1 MVGIA
6 RQTLRAVLDRVG
18 SRTVGVVTQRDAREW
33 RDQQRQAVRAHADAD
48 ARRRAAEQAEAA
60 KLVAWFVAEAARR
73 GLRTTRLVARG
84 YDGRGRYRTRLTGWY
99 VDRAETRAVDVAGR
113 FHLLTVPGGLRA
125 RLFGADPEP
134 SPAPLVV
141 GAGGRD
147 GESIP
152 LRTLLTRL
160 LDDGPAGPGSTTR
173 PAAPRG

>member
-1 MVGIA
+1 MGE
-6 RQTLRAVLDRVG
+6 
-18 SRTVGVVTQRDAREW
+18 RDAREW

-48 ARRRAAEQAEAA
+48 ARRRAAEHAEAA
-60 KLVAWFVAEAARR
+60 ELVAWFVAEATRR
-73 GLRTTRLVARG
+73 GLPTTRLAARG
-84 YDGRGRYRTRLTGWY
+84 YDGRGRYRTGLTGWY

-125 RLFGADPEP
+125 RLFGVDPQP

-152 LRTLLTRL
+152 LRTLLNRL
-160 LDDGPAGPGSTTR
+160 LNDGTGEPGSTTR

>member
-1 MVGIA
+1 MGEG
-6 RQTLRAVLDRVG
+6 DG
-18 SRTVGVVTQRDAREW
+18 REW
-33 RDQQRQAVRAHADAD
+33 RERQQHAVRAHADAE
-48 ARRRAAEQAEAA
+48 ARRRAAEQTQAAE
-60 KLVAWFVAEAARR
+60 LVAWFVAEATRR
-73 GLRTTRLVARG
+73 GLPTTRLFARG

-125 RLFGADPEP
+125 RLFGVDPQP

-152 LRTLLTRL
+152 LRTLLARL
-160 LDDGPAGPGSTTR
+160 LGDGPDSTTSTR
-173 PAAPRG
+173 

>member
-1 MVGIA
+1 MGE
-6 RQTLRAVLDRVG
+6 
-18 SRTVGVVTQRDAREW
+18 RDAREW

-48 ARRRAAEQAEAA
+48 ARRRAAEHAEAA
-60 KLVAWFVAEAARR
+60 ELVAWFVAEATRR
-73 GLRTTRLVARG
+73 GLPTTRLLARG
-84 YDGRGRYRTRLTGWY
+84 YDGRGRYRTGLTGWY

-125 RLFGADPEP
+125 RLFGVDPQP

-152 LRTLLTRL
+152 LRTLLNRL
-160 LDDGPAGPGSTTR
+160 LGDGPGATTT

>member
-1 MVGIA
+1 MGE
-6 RQTLRAVLDRVG
+6 DDG
-18 SRTVGVVTQRDAREW
+18 REW
-33 RDQQRQAVRAHADAD
+33 RERQQRAVRAHADAE
-48 ARRRAAEQAEAA
+48 ARRRAAEQAQAA
-60 KLVAWFVAEAARR
+60 ELVAWFVAEATRR
-73 GLRTTRLVARG
+73 GLPTTRLVARG

-99 VDRAETRAVDVAGR
+99 VDRAGTRAVDTAGR

-125 RLFGADPEP
+125 RLFGVDPQP

-160 LDDGPAGPGSTTR
+160 LDDGTDEPGSTTR
-173 PAAPRG
+173 AAAPGA